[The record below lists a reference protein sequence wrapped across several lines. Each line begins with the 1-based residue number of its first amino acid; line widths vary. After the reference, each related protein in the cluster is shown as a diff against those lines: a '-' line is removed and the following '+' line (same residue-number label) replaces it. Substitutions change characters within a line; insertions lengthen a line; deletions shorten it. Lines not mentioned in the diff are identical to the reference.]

1 MLMFNISATT
11 AIDTKSTKGAIYAPV
26 DVKSAEHAVAM
37 NDAHIKLKLVMPRF
51 DAKFFGP

>member
-1 MLMFNISATT
+1 MLMFNMREAT

-26 DVKSAEHAVAM
+26 DVKSAEHAVAI
-37 NDAHIKLKLVMPRF
+37 NDAHIKLKLVIPRF